1 MYAISVFLTLM
12 VGEVEKD
19 FQIFNPNIMFSEKNT
34 CEVFLES
41 NKKDLINSLYFALN
55 NSNIEITKIIKIEC
69 VDPTIKE
76 ESI

>member
-1 MYAISVFLTLM
+1 MYAISVILTLM

-19 FQIFNPNIMFSEKNT
+19 FPIVNTNMLFSEKNT
-34 CEVFLES
+34 CEVFLEN

-55 NSNIEITKIIKIEC
+55 NSNIEVIKIDKFEC
-69 VDPTIKE
+69 INPTIKE

>member
-19 FQIFNPNIMFSEKNT
+19 FQIFNPNIMFSDKNT
-34 CEVFLES
+34 CEVFLEN

-55 NSNIEITKIIKIEC
+55 NSNIEIIKISNFEC
-69 VDPTIKE
+69 IDPTIKE

>member
-1 MYAISVFLTLM
+1 MYAISVILTLM

-41 NKKDLINSLYFALN
+41 NKKDLINSLYFSLN
-55 NSNIEITKIIKIEC
+55 NSNIEVIKISNFEC
-69 VDPTIKE
+69 INPAIKQ